1 MLREGMF
8 IADRYEILEKIGS
21 GGMSD
26 VYRAKCHKL
35 NRYVAIKVLKSE
47 YSEDKTFVSKF
58 RAEAQSAAGLMHSNI
73 VNVYDVGEENGVYY
87 IVMEL
92 VEGIT
97 LKKYIDKKGK
107 LGIREAVSI
116 AIQVAQGIE
125 AAHKH
130 NIVHRDIKPQNII
143 ISKEGKVKVT
153 DFGIARAATSNT
165 INSVVMGSVH
175 YISPEQARGGYS
187 DEKSDIYSFGIALF
201 EMLTGKVPF
210 EGDTTVSIALQHIQ
224 NDMISPKTYL
234 PEIPVSVE
242 KIVLK
247 CTQKKTERRY
257 QNMSD
262 LIADLK
268 RSLVTPDEDF
278 VVIGAALTSDAPTK
292 MIAPEEM
299 NEITQKMSQGLN
311 VINPNQQT
319 DEYSEDLDEDIPD
332 DSYDEIIEDDIVDE
346 DIEENDDN
354 RAAKK
359 LDKIITIL
367 GIIVAVVI
375 VIITIVVITKVSK
388 MLKKPEEQKKPGVT
402 TEQVDDDKIRVPA
415 LLGKTYAE
423 AEKMLNDVGLGIK
436 KVEEFSN
443 EYEAGIIFKQSMDA
457 GDFAPEHTQI
467 IVTISKG
474 PNIFKLENIVG
485 KKQDE
490 ALKYLDKESLKYELK
505 YTETEDDS
513 LVGVVAESNPVQGT
527 EVKSGDTI
535 VLTIYQLKGQQNEVV
550 PDLEGKTESEAR
562 REIESLGF
570 KIGDVTYEYSD
581 EIEKDKVIS
590 QSGPKVGEEAPLDT
604 VIHLVVSNG
613 KKEIKV
619 PEIVGKTE
627 AEANKL
633 IEDAKLAIGEVTKV
647 YSDTVP
653 AGTVISID
661 NVKSGDDAKAGD
673 KINFTVSL
681 GEEPE
686 SIPKVVDK
694 FTVSEVTSKLD
705 SVDIDRSKKVVF
717 KYVLEYEDVDGRPAS
732 LQIAAAE
739 YANYY
744 EMQEKAPYNIDSEI
758 STAKKG
764 PAKLTLTV
772 TYYMNVPEET
782 TPAETEPTETEAPTE
797 TETPTET
804 TPVETTP
811 AEGAVVSEDD
821 NLMTAAETTGTITIT
836 HNVEIQ

>member
-26 VYRAKCHKL
+26 VYKAKCHKL
-35 NRYVAIKVLKSE
+35 NRYVAIKVLKAE

-73 VNVYDVGEENGVYY
+73 VNVYDVGEEEGIYY

-234 PEIPVSVE
+234 PEVPVSVE

-278 VVIGAALTSDAPTK
+278 VVIGTVLTSDAPTK
-292 MIAPEEM
+292 MIAEEEM

-311 VINPNQQT
+311 VINPNQASYEDT
-319 DEYSEDLDEDIPD
+319 DVVEEDIPD
-332 DSYDEIIEDDIVDE
+332 DSYDEIIEE
-346 DIEENDDN
+346 DIADEEVEEADDSK
-354 RAAKK
+354 AAKK

-388 MLKKPEEQKKPGVT
+388 MLKKPDEQKKPTVT
-402 TEQVDDDKIRVPA
+402 TGQVEDDKIKVPP
-415 LLGKTYAE
+415 LLGKTYEE

-443 EYEAGIIFKQSMDA
+443 EYEAGLIFKQSMEA
-457 GDFAPEHTQI
+457 GTTAPEHTQI

-474 PNIFKLENIVG
+474 PNIFKFENIVG

-490 ALKYLDKESLKYELK
+490 ALKYLNKEGLKYELN
-505 YTETEDDS
+505 YAETEDDT
-513 LVGVVAESNPVQGT
+513 LVGVVAETNPVAGT

-535 VLTIYQLKGQQNEVV
+535 VLTIYQLKGQQNAVV

-570 KIGDVTYEYSD
+570 KIGEVTYEYSD

-604 VIHLVVSNG
+604 AINLVISNG
-613 KKEIKV
+613 KEDIKV

-627 AEANKL
+627 EEAKKL
-633 IEDAKLAIGEVTKV
+633 IEDAKLAIGEVTKI

-653 AGTVISID
+653 AGMIISID

-673 KINFTVSL
+673 KINYTVSL

-686 SIPKVVDK
+686 SVPKVVDK
-694 FTVSEVTSKLD
+694 FTASEVSAKLD
-705 SVDIDRSKKVVF
+705 GVDIDRSQKVVF

-739 YANYY
+739 YANYG
-744 EMQEKAPYNIDSEI
+744 EMLDKAPYNIEEEI

-764 PAKLTLTV
+764 DAKLTLTV
-772 TYYMNVPEET
+772 TYFMNVPEET
-782 TPAETEPTETEAPTE
+782 TPAETEPEETLADESVD
-797 TETPTET
+797 TPNDE
-804 TPVETTP
+804 P
-811 AEGAVVSEDD
+811 AEASEEGG
-821 NLMTAAETTGTITIT
+821 LMTASATTGTITIT
-836 HNVEIQ
+836 HNVKIQ